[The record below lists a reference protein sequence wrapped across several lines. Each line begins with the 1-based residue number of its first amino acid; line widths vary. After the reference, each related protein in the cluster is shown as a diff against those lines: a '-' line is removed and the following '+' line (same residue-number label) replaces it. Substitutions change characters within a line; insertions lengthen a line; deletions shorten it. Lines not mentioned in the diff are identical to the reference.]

1 MSTFARRFA
10 LDAHFYLFLD
20 VFLSKMNVITKTLQ
34 LADGR
39 TITIETGKVAKQ
51 ADGSVMLRMNNTVL
65 LATVCA
71 AKDAVPGT
79 DFMPLQVDY
88 REQYA
93 AAGRFPGGFTKREGK
108 ASDNEILTSRLVDRV
123 LRPLFPSNYHAEVFV
138 NVMLFSADG
147 VDQPDAL
154 AGFAASAALAC
165 SDIPFECP
173 ISEVRVARI
182 NGEYVINPTFA
193 QMKEADMDIMVG
205 ASAENIM
212 MVEGEMKEVS
222 EQDLLGALKAA
233 MDAIKPMCELQAEL
247 SKELGKDVKREYD
260 HEVNDEDLRAQM
272 NKELYQPAYDVTK
285 QALEKQQ
292 RAEAFEKILEDFK
305 EKYAADHA
313 DLTEDEL
320 DEKYAM
326 MERYYHDVERD
337 AMRRCIL
344 DEGIRLD
351 GRKTDEIRPIWCEVS
366 PLPMPHGSSI
376 FTRGETQSL
385 STVTLGTKLDEKLV
399 DDVLDKSYMKF
410 LLHYN
415 FPPFC
420 TGEAKAQRGVGR
432 REIGHGHLAWRGLK
446 GQIPEDF
453 PYTVRLVSQILESN
467 GSSSMA
473 TVCAGTLALMDAGV
487 PMKKPVS
494 GIAMGLIKNPGE
506 DKYAVLSDILGD
518 EDHLGDMDFKTTGTR
533 DGLTATQMDI
543 KCDGLSFDI
552 LEKALMQAKAGRE
565 HILKCLTDTIAEPRP
580 ELKPHV
586 PRIEAFD
593 IPKEFIGAV
602 IGPGGK
608 IIQQMQ
614 EDTSTVIT
622 IDEADGVGHVQ
633 VSGPN
638 RDCIDAAIR
647 KIRAIVAVPEVGEV
661 YEGTVRS
668 IMPYG
673 CFVEIMPGKDGLLHI
688 SEIDWKRLETVE
700 EAGIKEG
707 DKITVKLLEIDQ
719 KTGKYKLSHR
729 VLIPKPEGYVER
741 PPRRERPERGDRPE
755 RGERSERGDRGD
767 RRQPRQDRGDR
778 GDRRQPRPE
787 RRHRE
792 DDEYRDPSANREP
805 RDFSDALDHMD
816 F

>member
-1 MSTFARRFA
+1 
-10 LDAHFYLFLD
+10 
-20 VFLSKMNVITKTLQ
+20 
-34 LADGR
+34 
-39 TITIETGKVAKQ
+39 
-51 ADGSVMLRMNNTVL
+51 
-65 LATVCA
+65 
-71 AKDAVPGT
+71 
-79 DFMPLQVDY
+79 MPLQVEY

-108 ASDNEILTSRLVDRV
+108 ASDNEILTCRLVDRA
-123 LRPLFPSNYHAEVFV
+123 LRPLFPADFHAEVYV
-138 NVMLFSADG
+138 NVILFSADG

-154 AGFAASAALAC
+154 AGFAASCALAC

-193 QMKEADMDIMVG
+193 QMEEADMDLMVG

-233 MDAIKPMCELQAEL
+233 QEAIRPMCELQTEL
-247 SKELGKDVKREYD
+247 SKELGTDVKREYC
-260 HEVNDEDLRAQM
+260 HEVNDEDLRKQI
-272 NKELYQPAYDVTK
+272 NDELYPKAYDVTK
-285 QALEKQQ
+285 QALDKQARQ
-292 RAEAFEKILEDFK
+292 DAFDKIIADFQEA
-305 EKYAADHA
+305 YTAAHA
-313 DLTEDEL
+313 DLTEEEL
-320 DEKYAM
+320 EEKVAL
-326 MERYYHDVERD
+326 MEKYYHDVMRD

-351 GRKTDEIRPIWCEVS
+351 GRKTNEIRPIWCEVS

-385 STVTLGTKLDEKLV
+385 TTCTLGTKLDEKMV
-399 DDVLDKSYMKF
+399 DDVLDKSYMRF

-432 REIGHGHLAWRGLK
+432 REIGHGHLAWRALK
-446 GQIPEDF
+446 GQIPADY

-518 EDHLGDMDFKTTGTR
+518 EDHLGDMDFKTTGTK

-552 LEKALMQAKAGRE
+552 LEKALMQAKEGRE
-565 HILKCLTDTIAEPRP
+565 YILGKLTDTIAEPRA
-580 ELKPHV
+580 ELKPQV

-608 IIQQMQ
+608 IIQQIQ
-614 EDTSTVIT
+614 EESGATVT
-622 IDEADGVGHVQ
+622 IDETDGKGKVQ
-633 VSGPN
+633 VSAPN
-638 RDCIDAAIR
+638 KESIDKAIS
-647 KIRAIVAVPEVGEV
+647 KIRAIVAIPEVGEV
-661 YEGTVRS
+661 YEGTIRS

-700 EAGIKEG
+700 EAGLKEG
-707 DKITVKLLEIDQ
+707 DKIQVKLMEIDP

-729 VLIPKPEGYVER
+729 VLVPKPEGYVER
-741 PPRRERPERGDRPE
+741 ERRPRPE
-755 RGERSERGDRGD
+755 RGERR
-767 RRQPRQDRGDR
+767 
-778 GDRRQPRPE
+778 PRPE
-787 RRHRE
+787 RGERRPRGDRFNNGEPRRFEHKSNE
-792 DDEYRDPSANREP
+792 SNDFHDPMAEREP
-805 RDFSDALDHMD
+805 KDFNDSLDHLD
-816 F
+816 

>member
-1 MSTFARRFA
+1 
-10 LDAHFYLFLD
+10 
-20 VFLSKMNVITKTLQ
+20 MNVITKSVQ
-34 LADGR
+34 LPDGR

-51 ADGSVMLRMNNTVL
+51 ADGAAVLRMGNTVL

-88 REQYA
+88 REQYS

-108 ASDNEILTSRLVDRV
+108 ASDEEILTSRLVDRA
-123 LRPLFPSNYHAEVFV
+123 LRPLFPSNYHAEVYV
-138 NVMLFSADG
+138 QVMLLSADG

-154 AGFAASAALAC
+154 AGFAASAAMAC
-165 SDIPFECP
+165 SDIPFEYY

-182 NGEYVINPTFA
+182 NGEYVVNPTFQ
-193 QMKEADMDIMVG
+193 QMEEADMDIMVG
-205 ASAENIM
+205 ATKDNIM

-222 EQDLLGALKAA
+222 EQDLIGALKVAA
-233 MDAIKPMCELQAEL
+233 EAIKPMCELQYEL
-247 SKELGKDVKREYD
+247 AKEKGTDVKREYD
-260 HEVNDEDLRAQM
+260 HEINDEELREQI
-272 NKELYQPAYDVTK
+272 KSELYKPAYDINH
-285 QALEKQQ
+285 QALEKHARQEAFDKVLADFLEKYDAAHTDLSEEDLEEKH
-292 RAEAFEKILEDFK
+292 AEA
-305 EKYAADHA
+305 
-313 DLTEDEL
+313 T
-320 DEKYAM
+320 
-326 MERYYHDVERD
+326 RYYDDVMRD

-344 DEGIRLD
+344 DEGLRLD
-351 GRKTDEIRPIWCEVS
+351 GRATTEIRPIWCEVS
-366 PLPMPHGSSI
+366 PLPMPHGSAI
-376 FTRGETQSL
+376 FQRGETMSL
-385 STVTLGTKLDEKLV
+385 STCTLGTKMDEKLI
-399 DDVLDKSYMKF
+399 DGVLEKSYQRF

-415 FPPFC
+415 FPPFS

-446 GQIPEDF
+446 GQIPTDF

-506 DKYAVLSDILGD
+506 DKYAILSDILGD

-543 KCDGLSFDI
+543 KCDGLSFEI
-552 LEKALMQAKAGRE
+552 LEEALMQAKAGRE
-565 HILKCLTDTIAEPRP
+565 HILNCMMETISEPRA
-580 ELKPHV
+580 EMKPQV
-586 PRIEAFD
+586 PRIVAFD

-614 EDTSTVIT
+614 EDTGATIT
-622 IDEADGVGHVQ
+622 IEETDGKGHVQ
-633 VSGPN
+633 VSAPN
-638 RDCIDAAIR
+638 KDSIDAALA
-647 KIRAIVAVPEVGEV
+647 KIKAIVAVPEVGEV

-673 CFVEIMPGKDGLLHI
+673 CFVEILPGKDGLLHI

-707 DKITVKLLEIDQ
+707 DKIKVKLMEIDP

-729 VLIPKPEGYVER
+729 VLMEKPEGYVER
-741 PPRRERPERGDRPE
+741 ERRPRPE
-755 RGERSERGDRGD
+755 RGERRGRRDDRHEGRGERPA
-767 RRQPRQDRGDR
+767 RQPRRY
-778 GDRRQPRPE
+778 E
-787 RRHRE
+787 HRN
-792 DDEYRDPSANREP
+792 DEQVPKEFNDS
-805 RDFSDALDHMD
+805 LDHNND
-816 F
+816 VE

>member
-1 MSTFARRFA
+1 
-10 LDAHFYLFLD
+10 
-20 VFLSKMNVITKTLQ
+20 MNVITKTVQ
-34 LADGR
+34 LPDGR
-39 TITIETGKVAKQ
+39 TISIETGKVAKQ
-51 ADGSVMLRMNNTVL
+51 ADGSCVLRMGNTVL

-79 DFMPLQVDY
+79 DFMPLQVEY

-108 ASDNEILTSRLVDRV
+108 ASDNEILTCRLVDRA
-123 LRPLFPSNYHAEVFV
+123 LRPLFPADFHAEVYV
-138 NVMLFSADG
+138 NVILFSADG

-154 AGFAASAALAC
+154 AGFAASCALAC

-193 QMKEADMDIMVG
+193 QMEEADMDLMVG

-233 MDAIKPMCELQAEL
+233 QEAIRPMCELQTEL
-247 SKELGKDVKREYD
+247 SKELGTDVKREYC
-260 HEVNDEDLRAQM
+260 HEVNDEDLRKQI
-272 NKELYQPAYDVTK
+272 NDELYPKAYDVTK
-285 QALEKQQ
+285 QALDKQARQ
-292 RAEAFEKILEDFK
+292 DAFDKIIADFQEA
-305 EKYAADHA
+305 YTAAHA
-313 DLTEDEL
+313 DLTEEEL
-320 DEKYAM
+320 EEKAAL
-326 MERYYHDVERD
+326 MEKYYHDVMRD

-351 GRKTDEIRPIWCEVS
+351 GRKTNEIRPIWCEVS

-385 STVTLGTKLDEKLV
+385 TTCTLGTKLDEKMV
-399 DDVLDKSYMKF
+399 DDVLDKSYMRF

-432 REIGHGHLAWRGLK
+432 REIGHGHLAWRALK
-446 GQIPEDF
+446 GQIPADY

-518 EDHLGDMDFKTTGTR
+518 EDHLGDMDFKTTGTK

-552 LEKALMQAKAGRE
+552 LEKALMQAKEGRE
-565 HILKCLTDTIAEPRP
+565 YILGKLTDTIAEPRA
-580 ELKPHV
+580 ELKPQV

-608 IIQQMQ
+608 IIQQIQ
-614 EDTSTVIT
+614 EESGATVT
-622 IDEADGVGHVQ
+622 IDETDGKGKVQ
-633 VSGPN
+633 VSAPN
-638 RDCIDAAIR
+638 KESIDKAIS
-647 KIRAIVAVPEVGEV
+647 KIRAIVAIPEVGEV
-661 YEGTVRS
+661 YEGTIRS

-700 EAGIKEG
+700 EAGLKEG
-707 DKITVKLLEIDQ
+707 DKIQVKLMEIDP

-729 VLIPKPEGYVER
+729 VLVPKPEGYVER
-741 PPRRERPERGDRPE
+741 ERRPRPE
-755 RGERSERGDRGD
+755 RGERR
-767 RRQPRQDRGDR
+767 
-778 GDRRQPRPE
+778 PRPE
-787 RRHRE
+787 RGERRPRGDRFNNGEPRRFEHKSNE
-792 DDEYRDPSANREP
+792 SNDFHDPMAEREP
-805 RDFSDALDHMD
+805 KDFNDSLDHLD
-816 F
+816 